1 MRLVPRLLTFAR
13 SGEPRSGA
21 PSRCPGQRPR
31 QGDRAVLWMYL
42 GATFVLRQRESQ
54 SRPQRRAQSLPGG
67 TIMIIHQYVS
77 KAVMDD
83 ARRAGERNRLL
94 LEARRARVARRK
106 PVVPAAPPR
115 RLARLL
121 LRRAPA

>member
-1 MRLVPRLLTFAR
+1 MLR
-13 SGEPRSGA
+13 
-21 PSRCPGQRPR
+21 
-31 QGDRAVLWMYL
+31 MYL

-54 SRPQRRAQSLPGG
+54 SRPQRQAQSLPGG

-77 KAVMDD
+77 KAVQDD
-83 ARRAGERNRLL
+83 APRAGERNRLL

-106 PVVPAAPPR
+106 PVVAAAPAR
-115 RLARLL
+115 RVARLL